1 MYVSYAYAAYVPNQS
16 KSYICRYYQYI
27 YIYIVYIYI
36 YTYNHKDI
44 RLYTK
49 SVKPMRHQVTGH
61 SPARLRGSGPHPW
74 PDVRLGGDSPL
85 DGLISPQ
92 LVMAGYGWL

>member
-1 MYVSYAYAAYVPNQS
+1 MHACMYHMHMLHMYQINPNHTYVDIIN
-16 KSYICRYYQYI
+16 I
-27 YIYIVYIYI
+27 YIYSIYI

-92 LVMAGYGWL
+92 LVMAGYG